1 MVRLTEMFRQA
12 AESTI
17 ITNAHKV
24 NHGEMPDLPPTSHW
38 QRSDCLFIPQ
48 DDALVAAQKICDVVQ
63 RSLPSLGYAGEAIQ
77 VLTPMQRGTLG
88 AQYLNTQLQ
97 QALNPAQLGVA
108 EYTRGQKTLRCRD
121 RVIQTVNN
129 YDKDVF
135 NGDIGYIRHIDD
147 EGERSRRRLSR
158 SRGEI
163 YLRGIGRAAARLRAH
178 RA

>member
-1 MVRLTEMFRQA
+1 
-12 AESTI
+12 
-17 ITNAHKV
+17 
-24 NHGEMPDLPPTSHW
+24 
-38 QRSDCLFIPQ
+38 
-48 DDALVAAQKICDVVQ
+48 
-63 RSLPSLGYAGEAIQ
+63 
-77 VLTPMQRGTLG
+77 MQRGTLG

-135 NGDIGYIRHIDD
+135 NGDIGYILHIDA
-147 EGERSRRRLSR
+147 EEKEVHRRLSGA
-158 SRGEI
+158 RGEI
-163 YLRGIGRAAARLRAH
+163 YLRGIGRTAARLRAH